1 MNREQ
6 MLQAVLAIHQ
16 GKDYF
21 ESGLPL
27 KLDFILQWHE
37 LKSEI
42 SEGYSIDVPYEGIRA

>member
-6 MLQAVLAIHQ
+6 MLKAVLAIHQ
-16 GKDYF
+16 GKDFF

-27 KLDFILQWHE
+27 NLDFILQWHE

-42 SEGYSIDVPYEGIRA
+42 TNGYSIDVPYEAVRA